1 MRTPAETVKHYEAV
15 MDRGAA
21 LSTADWHIYQDA
33 MTEVAR
39 EVHRFAWETPD
50 SDLLRKSPDDPGDW
64 RDRGP
69 AGLRPVDAARNDAT
83 P

>member
-1 MRTPAETVKHYEAV
+1 MRTPAETVAHYERV

-50 SDLLRKSPDDPGDW
+50 GDLIVLRNRADF
-64 RDRGP
+64 
-69 AGLRPVDAARNDAT
+69 DAALARMLAEREA
-83 P
+83 